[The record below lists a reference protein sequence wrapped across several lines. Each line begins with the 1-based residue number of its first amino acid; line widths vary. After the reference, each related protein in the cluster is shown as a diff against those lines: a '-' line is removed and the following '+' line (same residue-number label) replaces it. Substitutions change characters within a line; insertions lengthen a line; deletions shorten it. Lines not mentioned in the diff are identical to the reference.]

1 MFFHL
6 QSHEKNIESKRIIN
20 SESIR
25 EMRQIERCVSS
36 SFFWKAIDSE
46 SISGSG
52 DVERYAGK
60 EASMEKD
67 KPRKGER
74 QTGKEK
80 EYT

>member
-1 MFFHL
+1 MKL
-6 QSHEKNIESKRIIN
+6 N
-20 SESIR
+20 R
-25 EMRQIERCVSS
+25 EGGGDGQIERCVSS
-36 SFFWKAIDSE
+36 SFFWTTIDSE

-52 DVERYAGK
+52 DVERYAGN

-80 EYT
+80 ECT